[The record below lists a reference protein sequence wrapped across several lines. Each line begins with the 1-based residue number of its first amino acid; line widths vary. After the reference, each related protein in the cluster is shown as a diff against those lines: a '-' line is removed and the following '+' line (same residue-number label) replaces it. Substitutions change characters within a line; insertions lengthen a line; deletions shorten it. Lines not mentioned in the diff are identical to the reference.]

1 MDSSGLENGMWLN
14 LHQAVSS
21 WGGQYTYDDYVNN
34 YEFKEGFT
42 YTLVVDAPIEDI
54 YFNVSDVSTP
64 LFEFSF
70 IINPTQQQVL

>member
-1 MDSSGLENGMWLN
+1 
-14 LHQAVSS
+14 V
-21 WGGQYTYDDYVNN
+21 
-34 YEFKEGFT
+34 EGVE

-54 YFNVSDVSTP
+54 YFNVSDVSQP

>member
-1 MDSSGLENGMWLN
+1 MFHLSGCS
-14 LHQAVSS
+14 AVSCHLTV
-21 WGGQYTYDDYVNN
+21 YTK
-34 YEFKEGFT
+34 FRT
-42 YTLVVDAPIEDI
+42 PSVVDAPIEDI